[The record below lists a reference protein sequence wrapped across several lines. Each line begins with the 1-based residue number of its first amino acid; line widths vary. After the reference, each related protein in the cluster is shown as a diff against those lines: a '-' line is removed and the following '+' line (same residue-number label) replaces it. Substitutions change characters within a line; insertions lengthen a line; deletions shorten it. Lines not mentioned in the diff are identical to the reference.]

1 MNLVIRRMT
10 PGDLDA
16 AKRVILGVAA
26 RLFQPDGADAFVERW
41 WLRLTDV
48 DDWPRVYGP
57 PRGTFLV
64 ALVDGRLVG
73 TGAIRP
79 IDDDTAE
86 LKRMWLLEAYQGRG
100 IGYRLFT
107 LLSEFARA
115 AGYRQMW
122 LSTDNIAQS
131 RAVRFYE
138 RLGFQPIPPYGDE
151 EDTIFMG
158 RSLSPDEQASL
169 TERRR
174 AAGERMSTTRIN
186 PPTLWDSAP
195 VGFSQVVV
203 AEGRRTVYCA
213 GQVAWDTERQI
224 GSDDL
229 GEQARLALLNV
240 ERALAAAGGALRD
253 VVSLRVYI
261 VGDHI
266 RNATPLRQAL
276 LAAFDDDA
284 RPAMTWIGVA
294 ALANPDFIVEIE
306 AMAVLD

>member
-1 MNLVIRRMT
+1 MQ

-26 RLFQPDGADAFVERW
+26 RLFEPEGPDDFVERW

-64 ALVDGRLVG
+64 ALDGDTLIG

-79 IDDDTAE
+79 IDDQTAE
-86 LKRMWLLEAYQGRG
+86 LKRMWLLEAYQGQG
-100 IGYRLFT
+100 IGFRLYS
-107 LLSEFARA
+107 LLVQFARG
-115 AGYRQMW
+115 AGYRRIW
-122 LSTDNIAQS
+122 LSTDAIAQS

-138 RLGFQPIPPYGDE
+138 RLGFQAIEPYGDNG
-151 EDTIFMG
+151 DTVFMG
-158 RSLSPDEQASL
+158 RSLEQDAAATPDRQATL
-169 TERRR
+169 
-174 AAGERMSTTRIN
+174 AGESMTITHIN

-203 AEGRRTVYCA
+203 ADGRRTVYCS

-229 GEQARLALLNV
+229 GQQTRLALVNV
-240 ERALAAAGGALRD
+240 ERALAAAGGTLRD

-266 RNATPLRQAL
+266 RHTAPLREAL
-276 LAAFDDDA
+276 LEAFDDDA

-306 AMAVLD
+306 AVAVIE

>member
-1 MNLVIRRMT
+1 MSLVIRRMD

-79 IDDDTAE
+79 IDNETAE

-100 IGYRLFT
+100 IGYR
-107 LLSEFARA
+107 RI
-115 AGYRQMW
+115 W
-122 LSTDNIAQS
+122 LSTDAIEQS

-138 RLGFQPIPPYGDE
+138 RLGFRPIKPYSDNGD
-151 EDTIFMG
+151 TLFMG
-158 RSLSPDEQASL
+158 RALARDDIPTGRLS
-169 TERRR
+169 
-174 AAGERMSTTRIN
+174 AAGERMSTTHIN

-229 GEQARLALLNV
+229 GEQARLALRNV
-240 ERALAAAGGALRD
+240 ERALAAAGGTLRD

-266 RNATPLRQAL
+266 RQATPLRQAL
-276 LAAFDDDA
+276 LAAFNDEA

-294 ALANPDFIVEIE
+294 ALASPDFIVEIE
-306 AMAVLD
+306 ATAVLD